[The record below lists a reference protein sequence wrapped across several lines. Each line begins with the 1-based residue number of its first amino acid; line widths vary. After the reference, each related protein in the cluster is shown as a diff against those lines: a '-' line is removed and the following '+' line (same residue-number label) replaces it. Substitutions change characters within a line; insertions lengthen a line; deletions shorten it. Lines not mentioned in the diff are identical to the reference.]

1 VALVHMN
8 GANNNL
14 FVLSVMGGIAHRP
27 SLPREHT
34 TRDGEMVKDLLALLR
49 LEKINRYLNLK
60 WMGTNT
66 VLWKIRFRT
75 TMAPTGK
82 TPLWFHQFIRNCDIF
97 FLKSTFQKLIFLELL
112 EML

>member
-60 WMGTNT
+60 WMGT
-66 VLWKIRFRT
+66 IRYCGRLGFAL
-75 TMAPTGK
+75 TMAPPTGK

-97 FLKSTFQKLIFLELL
+97 FLNQYFRS
-112 EML
+112 